1 MEHVTEHARDGV
13 QLAGVTHEAGAA
25 VVAQRSAPKSIGRTV
40 LIVHG
45 RDEGAKESVARV
57 ISNSGLEPV
66 ILAEQPNQGM
76 TLIRHDTHR
85 DVGAVRQ
92 AGLCCCAILKPG
104 PDFQERWD
112 ALHKRYATEILH
124 LFRPASSPLCRAIAF
139 KFAFVPQ
146 PPALDRNDVAHS
158 AEHLAIGSYEPVTAI
173 LCITK
178 TQYATCYCRMAS
190 LV

>member
-1 MEHVTEHARDGV
+1 MSFVAVCYPRLISVLLPAPDGGFGTLIGPLGIDAGGLDGAVTEHARDGV

-76 TLIRHDTHR
+76 TLIETLERY
-85 DVGAVRQ
+85 G
-92 AGLCCCAILKPG
+92 K
-104 PDFQERWD
+104 PDF
-112 ALHKRYATEILH
+112 AVV
-124 LFRPASSPLCRAIAF
+124 LF
-139 KFAFVPQ
+139 
-146 PPALDRNDVAHS
+146 
-158 AEHLAIGSYEPVTAI
+158 
-173 LCITK
+173 
-178 TQYATCYCRMAS
+178 
-190 LV
+190 